1 METKT
6 LTPTAP
12 ENAPPA
18 AASLAQNVERLAT
31 TTRKLTDEVAK
42 VIVGKRDVLDLVMIN
57 ILSSGNIL
65 FEDFPGLAKTLMA
78 NTFARAAGCDFRRIQ
93 FTPDVLPGD
102 ITGTYV
108 FNQQTSEFN
117 FRPGPIFTNFLLAD
131 EINRA
136 PPKTQSALL
145 EAMQER
151 QVTVEGTT
159 LKLDKPYLVMAT
171 QNPVE
176 QEGTY
181 PLPEAQMDRFLMKL
195 SVGYP
200 NRGDEAEILKRRV
213 QRAKDDVD
221 VTPIT
226 NPKQIIAMQKICET
240 IYLAPDVINYIAD
253 IICRTR
259 EHPDVYVGSSPRGS
273 QALLKAGRARAAMQ
287 GRDYVIPDDIKF
299 VSPHTIAH
307 RIILRPEA
315 KIRGVKNH
323 SVVQQILAEA
333 PVPTV

>member
-1 METKT
+1 MESKT
-6 LTPTAP
+6 LTPTAS
-12 ENAPPA
+12 PA
-18 AASLAQNVERLAT
+18 AQAAQPTNVDRLSQT
-31 TTRKLTDEVAK
+31 TKRIIDEVSK
-42 VIVGKRDVLDLVMIN
+42 VIVGKREVLELVTIN

-200 NRGDEAEILKRRV
+200 NRADEAEILKRRV
-213 QRAKDDVD
+213 TRGKDDVD
-221 VTPIT
+221 VSPIT
-226 NPKQIIAMQKICET
+226 NPKQVIAMQKICET

-253 IICRTR
+253 LICRSR

-299 VSPHTIAH
+299 IAPHILAH

-315 KIRGVKNH
+315 KIRGVKNVQ
-323 SVVQQILAEA
+323 VVQQLLQET

>member
-1 METKT
+1 MAATKSVPVEGSERQGRPVDPNVT
-6 LTPTAP
+6 R
-12 ENAPPA
+12 
-18 AASLAQNVERLAT
+18 LAQTMNTLIA
-31 TTRKLTDEVAK
+31 EVNK
-42 VIVGKRDVLDLVMIN
+42 VIVGKRDVLELVGVN
-57 ILSSGNIL
+57 ILSGGNIL
-65 FEDFPGLAKTLMA
+65 FEDFPGMAKTLMA

-151 QVTVEGTT
+151 QVTVEGAT

-200 NRGDEAEILKRRV
+200 DRTDEAEILKRRIS
-213 QRAKDDVD
+213 RGKDDVD
-221 VTPIT
+221 VNPIT
-226 NPKQIIAMQKICET
+226 NPKQIIAMQKIVET
-240 IYLAPDVINYIAD
+240 IYIAPALIDYIAD
-253 IICRTR
+253 IVVRTR
-259 EHPDVYVGSSPRGS
+259 EHPDIYVGSSPRGS
-273 QALLKAGRARAAMQ
+273 QAILKACRAFAAMR
-287 GRDYVIPDDIKF
+287 GRDYVTPDDIKYTAI
-299 VSPHTIAH
+299 HTNAH

-315 KIRGVKNH
+315 KIRGVITH
-323 SVVQQILAEA
+323 DVIREILSEA